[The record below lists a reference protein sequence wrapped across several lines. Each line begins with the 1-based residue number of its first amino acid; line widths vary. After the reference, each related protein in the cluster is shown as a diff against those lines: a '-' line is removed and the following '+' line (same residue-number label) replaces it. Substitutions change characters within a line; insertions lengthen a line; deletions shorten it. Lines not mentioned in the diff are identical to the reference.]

1 LKLVPIAGIHNSSI
15 FGKNNQVVRH
25 IVIWRMNEREPE
37 KLAVLCHELRIRLF
51 TLKDQI
57 PLILSMEVGINAPS
71 APDGNHDIVLVA
83 DFKGFEE
90 LRQYQEHPGH
100 KELVNWL
107 KGKREL
113 RAAVDYEI

>member
-1 LKLVPIAGIHNSSI
+1 
-15 FGKNNQVVRH
+15 
-25 IVIWRMNEREPE
+25 MTEREPV
-37 KLAVLCHELRIRLF
+37 KLAVQCNELRRRLF

-71 APDGNHDIVLVA
+71 APTGNHDIVLVSVFK
-83 DFKGFEE
+83 DFND

-100 KELVNWL
+100 LELVDWL
-107 KGKREL
+107 RGKREL